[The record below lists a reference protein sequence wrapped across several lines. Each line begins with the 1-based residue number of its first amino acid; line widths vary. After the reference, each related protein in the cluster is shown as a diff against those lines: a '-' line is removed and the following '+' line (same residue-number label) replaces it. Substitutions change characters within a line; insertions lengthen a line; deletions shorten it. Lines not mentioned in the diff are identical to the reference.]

1 MYIFHMY
8 SFNLLRNLS
17 YNYDEDKICFDSYYS
32 VYVVCYRINENLKQ
46 PFVEIFLQKNGNTF
60 FTSEEDFISPRRL
73 DAYKVS
79 CESIIS
85 NIGLNSRF
93 QGYHTYNNNIYML
106 YRISHRD
113 SNNGPGAIICTLT
126 DILLKQKYFNTY
138 INDHLIQYF
147 TKFKDEYNLYN
158 IYNKKYVNILPSI
171 VYNYIE
177 NNEQNNQYIK
187 KYKTQFYMKNTVP
200 LLKIINVESSNK
212 IMVRNIIFDQ
222 DRVISYKQILTMF
235 EK

>member
-17 YNYDEDKICFDSYYS
+17 YNYDEANICFDSYYT
-32 VYVVCYRINENLKQ
+32 VHVICYRINENLKH
-46 PFVEIFLQKNGNTF
+46 PFVEIFLQKNGDTF
-60 FTSEEDFISPRRL
+60 FTSEQDFISPRRL

-79 CESIIS
+79 CESVIS
-85 NIGLNSRF
+85 KTGLISRF
-93 QGYHTYNNNIYML
+93 QGYHTYNTNIYML

-113 SNNGPGAIICTLT
+113 ANHGPEAIICTLT
-126 DILLKQKYFNTY
+126 DILSNQKYFNTY
-138 INDHLIQYF
+138 INNHLIQYF
-147 TKFKDEYNLYN
+147 TKFKDEYTLYN
-158 IYNKKYVNILPSI
+158 IYNKTCVNILPSI

-177 NNEQNNQYIK
+177 NNEHNNQYIK
-187 KYKTQFYMKNTVP
+187 KYKTQFYMNHTVP

-222 DRVISYKQILTMF
+222 DRVISYKQIITMF